1 MPKCPPKPLK
11 LQKLIERMYAAL
23 YEMDENEGK
32 DLRRVLQCSRRA
44 EKYLFKMDKYYPDA
58 KLGVLDL
65 DEEDSAFE
73 SLKK

>member
-1 MPKCPPKPLK
+1 MKT
-11 LQKLIERMYAAL
+11 R
-23 YEMDENEGK
+23 GK
-32 DLRRVLQCSRRA
+32 DSRRVLQCRRRA

-73 SLKK
+73 LF